1 MKLNLLDR
9 IALKILKRSH
19 PTSSLSNPE
28 QWFVELVGGGVS
40 KSGATVN
47 TTTALYSTVV
57 YACVRIL
64 AESVAALPLHVYRRL
79 PGGGK
84 ERAVKH
90 PAYQLLHLSPNP
102 EVTSLEW
109 REAMMGHLG
118 IRGNAYSE
126 IEWGNN
132 GYPKGLWPIS
142 PDRVNPQRINGE
154 IVYDITMPSGEGVRL
169 AANRVLHLRGFSHNG
184 IIGYSPIAL
193 HREPIGLSL
202 AAEEYGARFF
212 ANDSQPGGVLEHPGQ
227 LSEPARESIK
237 KSWKE
242 MHEGL
247 EKSHRFA
254 LLEEGMKWQQTSIN
268 PQDSQLLETRKFQV
282 AEICRI
288 YRIPPHMVADL
299 EKATFS
305 NIEHQSLEFVVHT
318 LMPWLIRWEMR
329 MTLSLLTP
337 KERREYFI
345 AFLVAGLLRGDLKSR
360 YEAYAIGRQWGW
372 LSANDIRELEDMNP
386 LPKGQGKVYLVPLNM
401 IPAAE
406 KREVCEDIDILIAQR
421 AAAGWDKVFEETAAR
436 IARREVADVLK
447 GTKRSQPMEEF
458 LNDFY
463 RDHLG
468 YVKKQLTPV
477 VSGLADAVC
486 RQASDAFGIESDF
499 AKFQGFIEKWTEDLT
514 NRVVE
519 SSRKGMEKIIEQ
531 YAPAFGLESDFAK
544 VVRED
549 LKIALESGSEQRV
562 RNFSRSEPA
571 IFIKEL
577 IAKIRQEAEFNG
589 GA

>member
-1 MKLNLLDR
+1 MRLLEK
-9 IALKILKRSH
+9 IAVKILKRSLS
-19 PTSSLSNPE
+19 TSSLSNPE
-28 QWFVELVGGGVS
+28 RWFVELMGGGAS
-40 KSGATVN
+40 KSGTTVN

-64 AESVAALPLHVYRRL
+64 AESVAALPLHTYRRL

-84 ERAVKH
+84 ERATKH

-132 GYPKGLWPIS
+132 GYPKGLWPFS

-169 AANRVLHLRGFSHNG
+169 PADRILHLRGFSPNG

-193 HREPIGLSL
+193 HKEPIGLSL

-212 ANDSQPGGVLEHPGQ
+212 ANDSQPAGVLEHPGQ
-227 LSEPARESIK
+227 LDEPARENIK

-247 EKSHRFA
+247 EKSHRMA

-337 KERREYFI
+337 KERSEYFI

-372 LSANDIRELEDMNP
+372 LSADDIRELEDMNP
-386 LPKGQGKVYLVPLNM
+386 LPKGQGQSYLVPLNM
-401 IPAAE
+401 VPAAE
-406 KREVCEDIDILIAQR
+406 KREARGDIDILLAQR
-421 AAAGWDKVFEETAAR
+421 ALAGWDKIFEEAAGR
-436 IARREVADVLK
+436 IIRREAADITQFSEKYLSRED
-447 GTKRSQPMEEF
+447 RSGF
-458 LNDFY
+458 KNKLDAFY
-463 RDHLG
+463 RDHPEYVRKQVMPAILG
-468 YVKKQLTPV
+468 LGE
-477 VSGLADAVC
+477 SVC
-486 RQASDAFGIESDF
+486 RQAFDDFGIEVNLPALQVF
-499 AKFQGFIEKWTEDLT
+499 VKNYAEKLT
-514 NRVVE
+514 ARFVAD
-519 SSRKGMEKIIEQ
+519 SRKEVEGTLQPEEIKKIFERRKS
-531 YAPAFGLESDFAK
+531 ERVKDFSQA
-544 VVRED
+544 
-549 LKIALESGSEQRV
+549 
-562 RNFSRSEPA
+562 EPVL
-571 IFIKEL
+571 FVGEL
-577 IAKIRQEAEFNG
+577 IAEIRRSAG
-589 GA
+589 LS